1 MLFAVMFPGS
11 NNDDARC
18 SKLVNSHSGHASYCL
33 QSPSSS
39 VIGRKVTS
47 ARANNRESKVDIQT
61 IGAWGELL
69 GGVSGLIA
77 AIGVILTLLYLA
89 AQIRQSTELEMLS
102 AWNQLGAMRNESPE
116 LMSLYDR
123 GRSGYENLDQEEI
136 RRFEML
142 CYPQFNI
149 YQALFHQYERGVLTK
164 DVWEAQ
170 ERNLK
175 LALESPGVR
184 SWLEKNL
191 PRYSDSFTK
200 YLADV
205 VPD

>member
-1 MLFAVMFPGS
+1 M
-11 NNDDARC
+11 
-18 SKLVNSHSGHASYCL
+18 
-33 QSPSSS
+33 
-39 VIGRKVTS
+39 
-47 ARANNRESKVDIQT
+47 DIQT

-89 AQIRQSTELEMLS
+89 AQIRQNTRSVQASTELEMLS